1 MAALLPAFVIVAPAT
16 FAPQDGWAQQIEEV
30 TVTARRSEENA
41 QDIPVAVVSVGSE
54 FIEKQNI
61 SATADIVKLAPG
73 VQFDQSFTSNDTRIS
88 IRGVNSSRGRAS
100 VAVLVDGVDVSG
112 ESITVGG
119 GSSSLNTRLLD
130 LERVEIVK
138 GPQSAL
144 YGRSAFAG
152 AIN

>member
-1 MAALLPAFVIVAPAT
+1 MNTKVLTRQQLMAALMPAILIAAPAALLPNT
-16 FAPQDGWAQQIEEV
+16 GWSQQLEEV
-30 TVTARRSEENA
+30 TVTARRSAENA
-41 QDIPVAVVSVGSE
+41 QDIPVAVIAVGSE

-61 SATADIVKLAPG
+61 STTADIIKLAPG

-119 GSSSLNTRLLD
+119 GSSNCC
-130 LERVEIVK
+130 
-138 GPQSAL
+138 
-144 YGRSAFAG
+144 RSMP
-152 AIN
+152 